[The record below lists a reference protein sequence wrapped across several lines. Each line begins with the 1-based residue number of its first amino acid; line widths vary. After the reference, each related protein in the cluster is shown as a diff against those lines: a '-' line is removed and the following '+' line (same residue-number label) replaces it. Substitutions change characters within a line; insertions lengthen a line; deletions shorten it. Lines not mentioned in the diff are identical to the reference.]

1 MVTPKFALLTICA
14 VCAFFSLPNESL
26 AFGEATALS
35 GDELAAAVGTLETAL
50 SKLSTGDGPSYT
62 ISKVNSATKQVVSG
76 ITYRYNVDLTDEN
89 KNVKNC
95 NVQIWSQEWLENGNQ
110 VTIDCSGA
118 NAIKFNY

>member
-1 MVTPKFALLTICA
+1 MVTLKFALLTICA

-62 ISKVNSATKQVVSG
+62 ISKVNSVSKQVVSG
-76 ITYRYNVDLTDEN
+76 ITYRYNVDLTDGD
-89 KNVKNC
+89 KNVNC
-95 NVQIWSQEWLENGNQ
+95 NVQIWSRQWLKNGNQ

-118 NAIKFNY
+118 NAVKFNY